1 MGESTFYRL
10 NALAAALRDVA
21 NAAFWFA
28 LSFLVIQLGRAFSGV
43 LDGTMMFVL

>member
-1 MGESTFYRL
+1 MDNTLFYRI
-10 NALAAALRDVA
+10 NAVAVMLRDVA